1 MGAVTYTGESG
12 AKSSVIRIL
21 AWGDVREKAWV
32 DLDHYRFN
40 PQLKRGHDMDV

>member
-21 AWGDVREKAWV
+21 AWGDVREKAGV
-32 DLDHYRFN
+32 LDHYRFN
-40 PQLKRGHDMDV
+40 PQLKRTHEMDV